1 MNTENLTTTTARID
15 VGATLTREIEVVTEL
30 TVGHIVAGMPFVFA
44 TPQMIN
50 HMEIVCAELIAD
62 CLPPGWVS
70 VGTRV
75 EVEHLAATP
84 VGMRVLTTATV
95 ADVSDRIVTFDVS
108 ASDGIDTI
116 GRGRHCRGLV
126 AMERFLAGMQRK
138 IAATR

>member
-1 MNTENLTTTTARID
+1 MSAENPPPAAGIEI
-15 VGATLTREIEVVTEL
+15 GATLTREIEVVTEL
-30 TVGHIVAGMPFVFA
+30 TVGYAVAGMPFVFA

-62 CLPPGWVS
+62 RLPPGWVS

-84 VGMRVLTTATV
+84 VGMRVATTATV
-95 ADVSDRIVTFDVS
+95 VGVNDRSVTFDVS
-108 ASDGIDTI
+108 ASDGTDTI

-126 AMERFLAGMQRK
+126 AMERFLAGMERK
-138 IAATR
+138 LTATR

>member
-1 MNTENLTTTTARID
+1 MSTANATPAGRIE
-15 VGATLTREIEVVTEL
+15 VGATLTRELEVVTEL
-30 TVGHIVAGMPFVFA
+30 TVGHAVAGMPFVFA

-62 CLPPGWVS
+62 ALPPGWVS

-84 VGMRVLTTATV
+84 VGMRVATTATV
-95 ADVSDRIVTFDVS
+95 VEVADRMVTFEVS
-108 ASDGIDTI
+108 ASDGVDTI

-126 AMERFLAGMQRK
+126 AMDRFLAGLERK
-138 IAATR
+138 LAATR

>member
-1 MNTENLTTTTARID
+1 MSTENPGTASRID
-15 VGATLTREIEVVTEL
+15 VGATLTRELEVTREL
-30 TVGHIVAGMPFVFA
+30 TVGHLVAGMPFVFA

-50 HMEIVCAELIAD
+50 HMEIVCAALIAH

-84 VGMRVLTTATV
+84 VGMRVATTATV
-95 ADVSDRIVTFDVS
+95 VDVNDRVVTFDIS

-126 AMERFLAGMQRK
+126 AMDRFLAGMERK
-138 IAATR
+138 LTATR